1 MLSEWDTA
9 VSRTRISPNKSNIHL
24 FASVFYGPV
33 ITVKVMSSRSVK
45 LFTPFLGRLRPLRGS
60 STFVRNC
67 QLPFLLQTKVGWGRG
82 GGGEYCRNDSTK
94 VYMAELGFELAIHE
108 SAVRRATDCA
118 MEPSLTL

>member
-82 GGGEYCRNDSTK
+82 GENT
-94 VYMAELGFELAIHE
+94 VEMIP
-108 SAVRRATDCA
+108 RRFIW
-118 MEPSLTL
+118 PSWVSNLRSMNLQSDALPTALWSPV